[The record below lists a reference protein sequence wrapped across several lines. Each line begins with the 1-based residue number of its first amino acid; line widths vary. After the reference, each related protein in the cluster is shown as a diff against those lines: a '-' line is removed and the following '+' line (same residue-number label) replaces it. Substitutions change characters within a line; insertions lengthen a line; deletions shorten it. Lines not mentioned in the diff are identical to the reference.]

1 MTLSRNLPRSRGFTL
16 VELLVV
22 VAVLAV
28 VAGLATPTLRSA
40 LRRAT
45 AIRCAAKLNALG
57 AATLLYTQDHDGQLP
72 RSFHS
77 AGAHGQPGWAVSIAP
92 YLGIADSQ
100 IQSNWPGVFNAN
112 FRSPVDSAIDP
123 FVYSYGLNVHFEL
136 DPDGDDYQGSPATWR
151 RLGQSPAPGSTI
163 LMGQTRPVRFGDHLM
178 CHQWSGLQAAKNAL
192 NHAIHT
198 GKANYLFLDG
208 HLETLRVEDTF
219 DPSRHINR
227 WNPSL
232 AR

>member
-1 MTLSRNLPRSRGFTL
+1 
-16 VELLVV
+16 
-22 VAVLAV
+22 
-28 VAGLATPTLRSA
+28 
-40 LRRAT
+40 
-45 AIRCAAKLNALG
+45 
-57 AATLLYTQDHDGQLP
+57 
-72 RSFHS
+72 
-77 AGAHGQPGWAVSIAP
+77 
-92 YLGIADSQ
+92 
-100 IQSNWPGVFNAN
+100 
-112 FRSPVDSAIDP
+112 
-123 FVYSYGLNVHFEL
+123 
-136 DPDGDDYQGSPATWR
+136 
-151 RLGQSPAPGSTI
+151 
-163 LMGQTRPVRFGDHLM
+163 MGQTRPVRFGDHLM